1 LPRRFLLTG
10 GGTGGHVTP
19 ALAAVSAL
27 ARRYPDA
34 EFRYAGLAD
43 KAEGVMAPRAGLP
56 LSRLTSRGLPR
67 PGPALIPFALHLA
80 LGTLRAVG
88 ILLRRRPALILATGG
103 YVAAPV
109 VLANALLRGLRL
121 SRTPLLV
128 HEQNSHLGRLNRLA
142 ARFADLVAVS
152 FPETLAELPPEK
164 GVYVG
169 YPVRETAAAGD
180 PGPARERLG
189 LPADARVVFAFGGSQ
204 GARTINRAVADAAPD
219 LLADPDLWIIHG
231 CGKPFGGGRGAYHGL
246 RDTERRLKS
255 RHPEL
260 LDHPRYR
267 RHEFIDA
274 MADCYAASD
283 LVICRA
289 GAGSL
294 MEVCAQARPAVV
306 IPKANLPGDH
316 QVRNARV
323 LERAGACRVLYERLD
338 PAADQPAVPYVP
350 GPRLAGLV
358 QRLLADPDGR
368 RAMGAA
374 AGAVVSTD
382 ARALLADCAAFLLGD
397 GPRPEPPVPS
407 RETADRVL
415 GLDSAGMERLLQAVV
430 TEAAPPLDAAERE
443 LLLSKIDDLL
453 ASDAWLARARGCRLA
468 GLAGYRESSAM
479 LRRLATDDLPLV
491 RRDALKGL
499 RGLGAAA
506 LPPGEFAGVLSHGL
520 GDGYYEARMEAA
532 LTVAVCNGKLADG
545 DRERLAT
552 RLARLCGD
560 HSFEVRMAAVRGL
573 GRLADA
579 PQPVLSALTSLH
591 FDPVWKVRSEV
602 FEAYARLVERGV
614 ITAAQADAAIGGV
627 LITANGYLTE
637 YEIRRHRNEAV
648 RRVRRQEA

>member
-1 LPRRFLLTG
+1 MPRRFLLTG

-19 ALAAVSAL
+19 ALAAAGAL
-27 ARRYPDA
+27 AQRYPDA
-34 EFRYAGLAD
+34 VFRYAGLAD

-56 LSRLTSRGLPR
+56 LSRITSRGLPR

-88 ILLRRRPALILATGG
+88 ILLRHRPSLILATGG

-109 VLANALLRGLRL
+109 VLANALLRRLRL

-152 FPETLAELPPEK
+152 FPETLAELPAGK

-169 YPVRETAAAGD
+169 YPVRATCATGDRAAA
-180 PGPARERLG
+180 REALG
-189 LPADARVVFAFGGSQ
+189 IPADALVVFAFGGSQ
-204 GARTINRAVADAAPD
+204 GARTLNRAVADAAPA
-219 LLADPDLWIIHG
+219 LLADPRVWIIHG
-231 CGKPFGGGRGAYHGL
+231 CGQPFGGSRGAYHGL
-246 RDTERRLKS
+246 KDTERRLRG

-260 LDHPRYR
+260 LTHARYR
-267 RHEFIDA
+267 REAFIDD
-274 MADCYAASD
+274 MASCYAASD

-294 MEVCAQARPAVV
+294 MEVCAQQRPAVV

-338 PAADQPAVPYVP
+338 PAAGGEAVPFVP
-350 GPRLAGLV
+350 GERLAALITG
-358 QRLLADPDGR
+358 LLADPAR
-368 RAMGAA
+368 RQAMSEAA
-374 AGAVVSTD
+374 ATVIRGD
-382 ARALLADCAAFLLGD
+382 ARALLADCAAYLLGD
-397 GPRPEPPVPS
+397 GPRPDPEAPRLAAS
-407 RETADRVL
+407 DRVM
-415 GLDSAGMERLLQAVV
+415 GLDSGGMEHLLQAVA
-430 TEAAPPLDAAERE
+430 TESARPLDAAERE

-453 ASDAWLARARGCRLA
+453 TSSAWIARARGCRLA
-468 GLAGYRESSAM
+468 GLAAYREAAPV
-479 LRRLATDDLPLV
+479 LRRLATGDLPMV

-499 RGLGAAA
+499 RGLGSAA
-506 LPPGEFAGVLSHGL
+506 LPPAEYAGTLVHGL
-520 GDGYYEARMEAA
+520 DDRYYEARMEAA
-532 LTVAVCNGKLADG
+532 LTVAMCNGKLAG
-545 DRERLAT
+545 NDRERLAR
-552 RLARLCGD
+552 RLATLCRD
-560 HSFEVRMAAVRGL
+560 HSFEVRMAAVRAL

-579 PQPVLSALTSLH
+579 PEPALSALQGVH
-591 FDPVWKVRSEV
+591 FDPVWKVRSEL
-602 FEAYARLVERGV
+602 FDAYARLVERGV
-614 ITAAQADAAIGGV
+614 ITAEAADAAIAGV